1 MKRGIVTAPG
11 ILNQI
16 NNGFKMERGLS
27 LNELKYYTLYFDEL
41 VIPDNNM
48 ISIGVTNQEELIK
61 LGVLKRPRYKTA
73 SLHSNDYIKFQSIIV
88 MDELEK
94 LQSND
99 TSTIWTYHQM
109 EGASLIIPDEFK
121 EKKKTLQIELINQLP
136 VPNENVSFE
145 ELLKFKEKRNDEF
158 KKLHNTIDSMYLE
171 ILKSP
176 DYEITKKKIFYEL
189 NQDIINIKKV
199 SKEKWHTTFDFSMNY
214 EFSLKDLVL
223 NSGKGILFDKMM
235 GTFPLGTV
243 TGALASAIDIK
254 AISSM
259 TVKNQNQNNQL
270 SYLTHAYKNKSIMI
284 DKS

>member
-1 MKRGIVTAPG
+1 
-11 ILNQI
+11 
-16 NNGFKMERGLS
+16 
-27 LNELKYYTLYFDEL
+27 
-41 VIPDNNM
+41 M

-61 LGVLKRPRYKTA
+61 LGILKRPRYTTA

-94 LQSND
+94 LQGND
-99 TSTIWTYHQM
+99 ASTIWTYHQM
-109 EGASLIIPDEFK
+109 EGVSLIIPDKFK

-136 VPNENVSFE
+136 VPNKNVSFE
-145 ELLKFKEKRNDEF
+145 ELLRFKENRKDEF

-171 ILKSP
+171 ILNSP
-176 DYEITKKKIFYEL
+176 DYEITKKKIFHEL

-223 NSGKGILFDKMM
+223 NSGGGVLFDKMM
-235 GTFPLGTV
+235 GTFPIGTV
-243 TGALASAIDIK
+243 TAALTSAIDIK
-254 AISSM
+254 VISSM

-270 SYLTHAYKNKSIMI
+270 SYLTHAYKNKSII
-284 DKS
+284 FENSKFC

>member
-61 LGVLKRPRYKTA
+61 LGILKRPRYTAA

-158 KKLHNTIDSMYLE
+158 KKLHNTMDSLYSE

>member
-61 LGVLKRPRYKTA
+61 LGILKRPRYKAA

-158 KKLHNTIDSMYLE
+158 KKLHNTMDSLYSE